1 MAKLISTED
10 GNLASKTLVSSTNKT
25 YSDIDLSLE
34 LNQTTGDIF
43 KKKDMSSVQQA
54 IKNLILTNRFEKPF
68 QPDFGGNLQ
77 GLLFDLSKGSETEY
91 EIKNQIKNTIERYEP
106 RCNVEE
112 IEIFAL
118 PETHSLNVKLKYSIV
133 GTNKLVTLSTNV
145 SRLR

>member
-1 MAKLISTED
+1 MAKLLSTED

-25 YSDIDLSLE
+25 YSDVDLSFE
-34 LNQTTGDIF
+34 LNSTTGDIY
-43 KKKDMSSVQQA
+43 KKKDAAAVQQA
-54 IKNLILTNRFEKPF
+54 IKNIMLTNRFEKPF

-77 GLLFDLSKGSETEY
+77 ALLFDLSKGSETEY
-91 EIKNQIKNTIERYEP
+91 EIRNQIKNTIERYEP
-106 RCNVEE
+106 RCSIEE

-118 PETHSLNVKLKYSIV
+118 PETHSVNIKLKYSIV